1 MRDKE
6 RFMRRVKTQGEKFTY
21 TKAYAELAL
30 NFKRVTGRD
39 PITKEIMSLI
49 SIADLITSEIK
60 PEPISAEIQEKDDG
74 EYSAYIFFVRL
85 SREVE
90 KWFRDNI
97 GFVLEMVEVIAL

>member
-21 TKAYAELAL
+21 TKVYSELAL

-39 PITKEIMSLI
+39 PIVKETMSLI
-49 SIADLITSEIK
+49 SIADMITTEIK
-60 PEPISAEIQEKDDG
+60 PAPIDVEIQEKDDG
-74 EYSAYIFFVRL
+74 EWSAYIFFVRL

-90 KWFRDNI
+90 KWFKDNI
-97 GFVLEMVEVIAL
+97 GFVLEVVEVIAS